1 MVESIIRVTF
11 EQIPLIL
18 QSKNQFCKDVIS
30 IGFSDFDAIIT
41 YAPFPHDRL
50 AYEPIVNFM
59 DGAISKINGT
69 IVDPMEED
77 VFVLIT
83 KNKEVKKQIVNGLFN
98 ITRLTG

>member
-1 MVESIIRVTF
+1 
-11 EQIPLIL
+11 
-18 QSKNQFCKDVIS
+18 
-30 IGFSDFDAIIT
+30 
-41 YAPFPHDRL
+41 
-50 AYEPIVNFM
+50 M

-69 IVDPMEED
+69 IVDLMEED